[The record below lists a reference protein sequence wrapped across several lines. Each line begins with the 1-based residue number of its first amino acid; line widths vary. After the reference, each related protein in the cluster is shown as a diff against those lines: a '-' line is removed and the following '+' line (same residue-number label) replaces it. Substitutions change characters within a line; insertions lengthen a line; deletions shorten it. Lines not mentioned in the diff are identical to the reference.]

1 MPFLIVILTMIL
13 LSLLEFMPEKR
24 ASIMK
29 EVLNSERIYVS
40 RMQAIV
46 DYYMTPIRS
55 KRANEPNGISFS
67 FRFPFLKY
75 YLIFLAQYY
84 TTIGNGIISEHHF
97 KTLFSEIE
105 VIVFYN
111 GVRI

>member
-1 MPFLIVILTMIL
+1 
-13 LSLLEFMPEKR
+13 MPEKR

-67 FRFPFLKY
+67 FR
-75 YLIFLAQYY
+75 I
-84 TTIGNGIISEHHF
+84 
-97 KTLFSEIE
+97 LFHI
-105 VIVFYN
+105 
-111 GVRI
+111 